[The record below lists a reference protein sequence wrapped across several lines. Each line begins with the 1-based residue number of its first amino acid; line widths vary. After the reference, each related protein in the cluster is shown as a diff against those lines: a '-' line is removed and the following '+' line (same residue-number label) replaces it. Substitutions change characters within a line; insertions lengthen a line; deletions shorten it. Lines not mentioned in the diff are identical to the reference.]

1 MQAALIDPP
10 EVAAPTGP
18 APAAPALRPHLGAVL
33 RHVGVSLLTATVVPG
48 VLFYVCL
55 VSAGLWAALAAAL
68 LWCYGAI
75 GWRLVTGRRVSGLL
89 VLTVVGLTAR
99 TAFTLATGDP
109 TLYLLQP
116 ALTSAMV
123 GAGFL
128 VSMTTTSPAVARLAA
143 DFYPMTTDL
152 SDRPPM
158 GRLFQRLTL
167 LWGLVCLVKGAATTW
182 LVLTLSV
189 PDVVLAK
196 TLAFPAVTAC
206 AVGVTV
212 VAAVKVMRAEGLVPS
227 RHPGEGQLGVRSRWW
242 PVRSANSTY

>member
-1 MQAALIDPP
+1 MPTALLDRPVLALPAPP
-10 EVAAPTGP
+10 GPHAAPG
-18 APAAPALRPHLGAVL
+18 RPHLRAVL
-33 RHVGVSLLTATVVPG
+33 GHVGLTLLTATVVPG

-55 VSAGLWAALAAAL
+55 VTVGLWAALAAAL
-68 LWCYGAI
+68 LWCYGVI
-75 GWRLVTGRRVSGLL
+75 GRRLMTGRRVSGLL
-89 VLTVVGLTAR
+89 GLTVVGLTAR

-116 ALTSAMV
+116 AFTSVLV

-143 DFYPMTTDL
+143 DFYPMTADL

-167 LWGLVCLVKGAATTW
+167 LWGTVCLVKGAATAW

-196 TLAFPAVTAC
+196 TLAFPALTAC

-212 VAAVKVMRAEGLVPS
+212 LAAVKVMRAEGLMPCRRQAEPDS
-227 RHPGEGQLGVRSRWW
+227 RTRRRVCWTFPRV
-242 PVRSANSTY
+242 

>member
-1 MQAALIDPP
+1 MQATL
-10 EVAAPTGP
+10 VQSAPVPGP
-18 APAAPALRPHLGAVL
+18 PAAPPARPHLRAVL
-33 RHVGVSLLTATVVPG
+33 RHVGLSLLTATVVPG
-48 VLFYVCL
+48 ALFYVCL
-55 VSAGLWAALAAAL
+55 VTVGLWAALAAAL
-68 LWCYGAI
+68 LWCYAAI

-99 TAFTLATGDP
+99 TAFTVVTGDP

-116 ALTSAMV
+116 AFTSVMV

-143 DFYPMTTDL
+143 DFYPMTPDV
-152 SDRPPM
+152 SARPPI
-158 GRLFQRLTL
+158 GRLFHRLTF
-167 LWGLVCLVKGAATTW
+167 LWGTVCLVKGAATTW

-196 TLAFPAVTAC
+196 TLAFPALTAC

-212 VAAVKVMRAEGLVPS
+212 LAAVKVMRTEGLLPS
-227 RHPGEGQLGVRSRWW
+227 PRRVAPGATSVR
-242 PVRSANSTY
+242 PTA

>member
-1 MQAALIDPP
+1 MPTALLDRPVVALSAPP
-10 EVAAPTGP
+10 APHAAPGRP
-18 APAAPALRPHLGAVL
+18 RLRAVL
-33 RHVGVSLLTATVVPG
+33 QHVGLTLLTATVVPG

-55 VSAGLWAALAAAL
+55 VTVGLWAALAAAL
-68 LWCYGAI
+68 LWCYGVI
-75 GWRLVTGRRVSGLL
+75 GRRLLTGRRVSGLL
-89 VLTVVGLTAR
+89 GLTVVGLTAR

-116 ALTSAMV
+116 AFTSVLV

-143 DFYPMTTDL
+143 DFYPMTADL
-152 SDRPPM
+152 SNRPPM

-167 LWGLVCLVKGAATTW
+167 LWGTVCLVKGAATAW

-196 TLAFPAVTAC
+196 TLAFPALTAC

-212 VAAVKVMRAEGLVPS
+212 LAAAKVMRAEGLLPCRRQAEPAS
-227 RHPGEGQLGVRSRWW
+227 RTRRLLWW
-242 PVRSANSTY
+242 TLPNG

>member
-1 MQAALIDPP
+1 MPTALLDRPVLALPAPP
-10 EVAAPTGP
+10 GPHAAPG
-18 APAAPALRPHLGAVL
+18 RPHLRAVL
-33 RHVGVSLLTATVVPG
+33 GHVGLTLLTATVVPG

-55 VSAGLWAALAAAL
+55 VTVGLWAALAAAL
-68 LWCYGAI
+68 LWCYGVI
-75 GWRLVTGRRVSGLL
+75 GQRLLTGRRVSGLL
-89 VLTVVGLTAR
+89 GLTVVGLTAR

-116 ALTSAMV
+116 AFTSVLV

-143 DFYPMTTDL
+143 DFYPMTADL

-167 LWGLVCLVKGAATTW
+167 LWGTVCLVKGAATAW

-196 TLAFPAVTAC
+196 TLAFPALTAC

-212 VAAVKVMRAEGLVPS
+212 LAAAKVMRAEGLMPCRRQAEPAS
-227 RHPGEGQLGVRSRWW
+227 RTRRLLWW
-242 PVRSANSTY
+242 TLPNG

>member
-1 MQAALIDPP
+1 MPTALMDRPV
-10 EVAAPTGP
+10 VALPALP
-18 APAAPALRPHLGAVL
+18 APDAVPGHPRVRAVL
-33 RHVGVSLLTATVVPG
+33 RHVGLTLLTATVVPG

-55 VSAGLWAALAAAL
+55 VTLGLWAALAAAL
-68 LWCYGAI
+68 LWCYGVI
-75 GWRLVTGRRVSGLL
+75 GWRLMSGRRVSGLL
-89 VLTVVGLTAR
+89 GLTVVGLTAR

-116 ALTSAMV
+116 AFTSVLV

-143 DFYPMTTDL
+143 DFYPMTAAL

-167 LWGLVCLVKGAATTW
+167 LWGMVCLVKGAATAW

-196 TLAFPAVTAC
+196 TLAFPALTAC

-212 VAAVKVMRAEGLVPS
+212 LAAVKVMRAEGLLPC
-227 RHPGEGQLGVRSRWW
+227 RRPAMPAALATGDRGRG
-242 PVRSANSTY
+242 